1 MTLGKLLKYLTF
13 FLVTALTINNIANFN
28 VNRSYDI
35 NALIAIKPYDLI
47 IANDIKTLSGVRDST
62 ESMLAFASSLNNI
75 DDNIK
80 ILDLQKDKIKLIR
93 KYLYNKEINT
103 YLIEC
108 EITLHQRYVKID
120 KCLYNQKIYSK
131 LKEITPQ
138 KPNQISNS
146 KSEQAFIEKNSN
158 DLIKSIYQYLLN
170 FQIYES
176 YLNYY
181 LKDKGIDTTDKD
193 INTALTILEMIPSV
207 ENINNL
213 TVASETKSKDN
224 YILSKD
230 IKYSFDKYTC
240 ETKIVNKLLYLDN
253 QFRSRAPLNSP
264 AITLETNCKDNF

>member
-108 EITLHQRYVKID
+108 EITLHQSYVKID

-253 QFRSRAPLNSP
+253 EFRSRAPLNSP
-264 AITLETNCKDNF
+264 AITLETTCKDNF

>member
-108 EITLHQRYVKID
+108 EITLHQSYVKID

>member
-80 ILDLQKDKIKLIR
+80 ILDLQKDKINLIR

-108 EITLHQRYVKID
+108 EITLHQSYVKID